1 MIILFDFCIQNLER
15 RLADVLRQ
23 SFKQCPDT
31 AAKLRL
37 LEVFEG
43 TSGRELVQVLYN
55 LYASYYALVHGRFWV
70 DGGVAEVGMR
80 WCQWR
85 VSLIIQ

>member
-43 TSGRELVQVLYN
+43 TSGRELVQVHTIFMLLTMHWYI
-55 LYASYYALVHGRFWV
+55 V
-70 DGGVAEVGMR
+70 DFGLMEG
-80 WCQWR
+80 WWR
-85 VSLIIQ
+85 MV

>member
-1 MIILFDFCIQNLER
+1 MHDHFVLCFQNLER

-43 TSGRELVQVLYN
+43 TSGRELVQVQ
-55 LYASYYALVHGRFWV
+55 SHHPYYALLYCR
-70 DGGVAEVGMR
+70 
-80 WCQWR
+80 
-85 VSLIIQ
+85 